1 MVTELFIRNRKL
13 NISLVFITQSNF
25 AVPKNIKLNSTQYF
39 IMRTPNKRE
48 LEKIAFNHLPEINF

>member
-13 NISLVFITQSNF
+13 NISLIFITQSNF